1 MPENPHIH
9 LAYELSF
16 RLIYRSQYQFSSC
29 QNLRRRRLRARA
41 AAPPGPEV
49 GFSPPPAALPSTS
62 SALLIGA
69 RDEAAARLRRNGE
82 QILTLPPFEIFSH
95 KNFKAVSS

>member
-16 RLIYRSQYQFSSC
+16 RLIYKSQYQFSSC
-29 QNLRRRRLRARA
+29 QNLRRRRRLRARA

-69 RDEAAARLRRNGE
+69 RDGTAARLRRNGE
-82 QILTLPPFEIFSH
+82 QILTLPF
-95 KNFKAVSS
+95 

>member
-9 LAYELSF
+9 LAHDLSF
-16 RLIYRSQYQFSSC
+16 RLIYRSQYQFSRSL
-29 QNLRRRRLRARA
+29 NLRRRRRLRARA

-62 SALLIGA
+62 SALMIGA
-69 RDEAAARLRRNGE
+69 RDWTAARLRTNGE
-82 QILTLPPFEIFSH
+82 
-95 KNFKAVSS
+95 